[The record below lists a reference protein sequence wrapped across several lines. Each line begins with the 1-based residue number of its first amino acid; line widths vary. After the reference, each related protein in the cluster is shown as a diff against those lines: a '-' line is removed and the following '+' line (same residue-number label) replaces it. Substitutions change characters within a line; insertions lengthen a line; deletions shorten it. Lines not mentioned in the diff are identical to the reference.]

1 MLNHLFK
8 LIWNKK
14 KQHFLV
20 LLEVFVSFSVLFAV
34 FSMLILRYHNY
45 KKPRGFSYEN
55 IWVVNVFPEDRGR
68 NWLASDSMISYHQSI
83 EESLNGFPSV
93 KSASFSSFNTP
104 FAMGMATSVVTYNGN
119 QQMCNFYK
127 TDDNYSKTLDLKIL
141 EGRWY
146 NKSDDGMKETPVVL
160 NQSLKE
166 KLFRDQPASGKI
178 LMTGPE
184 NKDRLRIIGV
194 VTDFKDK
201 SDFEAPDKGMFLRM
215 SDSERL
221 QASTILVKMND

>member
-20 LLEVFVSFSVLFAV
+20 LLEVFVSFCVLFAV

-55 IWVVNVFPEDRGR
+55 VWVVNIFPEDRGR

-83 EESLNGFPSV
+83 QESLNGFPSV
-93 KSASFSSFNTP
+93 KDASFSTFNTP
-104 FAMGMATSVVTYNGN
+104 FAMGMATSVVMYNN
-119 QQMCNFYK
+119 RQQMCNFYR
-127 TDDNYSKTLDLKIL
+127 TDDNYAGTLDLKII

-146 NKSDDGMKETPVVL
+146 NKSDGGMKETPVVL

-166 KLFRDQPASGKI
+166 KLFKDEQAAGKI
-178 LMTGPE
+178 IMTGPD
-184 NKDRLRIIGV
+184 NKERLRVVGV

-201 SDFEAPDKGMFLRM
+201 SDFEAPITV
-215 SDSERL
+215 SL
-221 QASTILVKMND
+221 QECRIVNACKPVQYL